1 MNKISVVRF
10 VLVYFDKV
18 KMGLSQYDIKE
29 ETMTS
34 KKVCLNVWR
43 NAHAIVTA
51 VQGEIAA
58 RWIEVSLY
66 DHDKRLDISE
76 KTAAIY
82 MTKPDKTIVY
92 NTCEILDA
100 KNGLISVE
108 LTSQMSAVAG
118 TICDCEI
125 HIIDKNGSLLKILG
139 LTIIIDRSL
148 EDDKAIESSNEF
160 TLLLKALK
168 EADGL
173 IDTVT
178 EALNDKLNEFDS
190 AFDEL
195 SQQMQSQMNDWLAVK
210 DEEILHKMQS
220 VDDWLDNGDEQ
231 LQQAVTQAQ
240 TAVQAAVS
248 QANTAA
254 DRANQAV
261 EQMAQVAGEL
271 VDEAI
276 SEQKNQPNGIAGL
289 DSSGKL
295 QQMPTA
301 NDIGAVSVGT
311 TVNGKALSGNITLT
325 AQDVSAIASSERNQ
339 ANGVAG
345 LNESGKLIQ
354 MPTANDVGAVSV
366 GTTVNGKA
374 LSGNITLTAQDV
386 SAIASSE
393 RNQANGVAGLNES
406 GKLIQMPTAADV
418 GAVPTS
424 RTINGKALT
433 SNITITAADIG
444 TSAIFLAS
452 HPVGSLFETTVSTNP
467 GTLYGGT
474 WAAWGGGRTP
484 VGVNTADTSFNTV
497 EKTGGA
503 KTHTLTVQEIPNH
516 AHDLNAVN
524 EGVDNPNGGYH
535 PGWTFNKQYTAQ
547 VMSASIGGGQ
557 AHNNLQPY
565 ITCYIWKRTT

>member
-1 MNKISVVRF
+1 
-10 VLVYFDKV
+10 
-18 KMGLSQYDIKE
+18 
-29 ETMTS
+29 MTS

-43 NAHAIVTA
+43 NAHAVVTA

-108 LTSQMSAVAG
+108 LISQMSAVAG

-178 EALNDKLNEFDS
+178 EVLNEKLNEFDD
-190 AFDEL
+190 AFDAL
-195 SQQMQSQMNDWLAVK
+195 SQQMQSQMKDWLAVK

-231 LQQAVTQAQ
+231 LQQAVTEAQ

-261 EQMAQVAGEL
+261 EQMVQVAGEL
-271 VDEAI
+271 VEEAI

-311 TVNGKALSGNITLT
+311 TINGKALSGNITLT
-325 AQDVSAIASSERNQ
+325 AQDVSAVASSERNQANGVAGLNESGKLIQMPTANDVGAVSAGTTINGKALSGNITLMAQDVSAIASSERNQ

-354 MPTANDVGAVSV
+354 MPTA
-366 GTTVNGKA
+366 
-374 LSGNITLTAQDV
+374 
-386 SAIASSE
+386 E
-393 RNQANGVAGLNES
+393 E
-406 GKLIQMPTAADV
+406 V
-418 GAVPTS
+418 GAVPTNQ
-424 RTINGKALT
+424 TINGKALT
-433 SNITITAADIG
+433 GNITLTVEDIG

-467 GTLYGGT
+467 GALYGGT
-474 WAAWGGGRTP
+474 WAAWGGGRVP
-484 VGVNTADTSFNTV
+484 VGVNTADNDFNTV
-497 EKTGGA
+497 EKTGGK
-503 KTHTLTVQEIPNH
+503 KTERHEFKIGYKGYYGTAVGSDDNMIQAYKYSTSSYGTYAYEGSAQAGV
-516 AHDLNAVN
+516 NAGIQASANTRDV
-524 EGVDNPNGGYH
+524 
-535 PGWTFNKQYTAQ
+535 AQ
-547 VMSASIGGGQ
+547 ASSTGDTSETGIV
-557 AHNNLQPY
+557 QPY